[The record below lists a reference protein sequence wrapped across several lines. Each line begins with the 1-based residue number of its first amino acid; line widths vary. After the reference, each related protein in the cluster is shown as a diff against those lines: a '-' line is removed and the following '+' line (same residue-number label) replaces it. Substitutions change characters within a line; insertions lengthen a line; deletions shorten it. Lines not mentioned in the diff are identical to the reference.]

1 MKYKNALIFGYNEYA
16 FEIAKNISSH
26 YENIHIFK
34 LDENTRVVN
43 KEDTKYEVSSFDLT
57 DDWDDLLEK
66 VDINESVAFCTLEDM
81 AENIFL
87 TISLRDT
94 FKELTIITLAKDKES
109 ASKLTLAGATR
120 VVPLTQTT
128 ANVIVEILEKPI
140 VTEVLHNIL
149 YEQSD
154 LQIAQIKVENHHLF
168 EERYPAEIDWS
179 SEHGIIVISVVHE
192 DNSREFIYSSK
203 AKHHPIK
210 NGDVFIVVG
219 YEKDII
225 NFEKLIGSRCE

>member
-1 MKYKNALIFGYNEYA
+1 MKHKNALIFGHNEYA
-16 FEIAKNISSH
+16 FEIVKNISSN

-34 LDENTRVVN
+34 LEENMSVVDKDN
-43 KEDTKYEVSSFDLT
+43 TTYKVSTFDLT
-57 DDWDDLLEK
+57 DNWDDLNRQ
-66 VDINESVAFCTLEDM
+66 VDINECVAFCTLEDM

-94 FKELTIITLAKDKES
+94 FKDLSIIALAKDKES
-109 ASKLTLAGATR
+109 ATKLKLAGASR

-128 ANVIVEILEKPI
+128 ANVIVEMLEKPI

-154 LQIAQIKVENHHLF
+154 LQIAQIKVQNHHIF
-168 EERYPAEIDWS
+168 KEKYPSEIDWS
-179 SEHGIIVISVVHE
+179 EQHGIIVISVVNE
-192 DNSREFIYSSK
+192 DHFTEFIYSAK

-210 NGDVFIVVG
+210 NGDIFIVVG
-219 YEKDII
+219 YEKDIVD
-225 NFEKLIGSRCE
+225 FEKLIGSRCE